1 MTLDGIMDIESKYLQ
16 KRAASRRGSVASN
29 KDAESESVKFPI
41 GDNGA
46 SLQPISIE
54 DEKAAIAGAAVLNGA
69 PGSPA
74 LNRTQTSA
82 TTGSLQIPTRVESKL
97 LDIDP
102 ASVGITSHTDIFIHS
117 GTRLCY
123 GILLVVFSMIEN
135 PVFNRI
141 LYSECHSLYRLAIT
155 DQFC

>member
-46 SLQPISIE
+46 SLQPISTE

-74 LNRTQTSA
+74 LSPRS
-82 TTGSLQIPTRVESKL
+82 
-97 LDIDP
+97 P
-102 ASVGITSHTDIFIHS
+102 ALSPRARAPARAV
-117 GTRLCY
+117 
-123 GILLVVFSMIEN
+123 IEHA
-135 PVFNRI
+135 RI
-141 LYSECHSLYRLAIT
+141 LAIWFGFHLY
-155 DQFC
+155 